1 MPPDF
6 VTIDGCRLQ
15 YEWHGPPPG
24 DAPTIVFLHEGLGAI
39 TRWRDFPAALCG
51 RLGWGGLVY
60 NRQGYGCSDPLRSPL
75 LPDFM
80 HRQALDVLP
89 RLLQTFDIGRPVLFG
104 HSDGASIAL
113 IYAGSGLSSAAA
125 LIVEAPHVFVEEKTV
140 ASIADLRESY
150 RTSDLRQR
158 FERHHGSNAHTL
170 FESWTQVWLSDEF
183 RAWNIEEYLP
193 SVASP
198 TLIIQGRDDEYGTPR
213 QVDAVVAAVAGP
225 TDTLLLEECGHSPH
239 LDQRGAVEA
248 AAAEFLHRLDRH
260 DERVKYAVGSSDDDS
275 H

>member
-15 YEWHGPPPG
+15 YEWHGPRPA

-51 RLGWGGLVY
+51 RLGWGGLVH
-60 NRQGYGCSDPLRSPL
+60 NRQGYGGSDPMRSPL

-80 HRQALDVLP
+80 HREALDVLP

-140 ASIADLRESY
+140 AI
-150 RTSDLRQR
+150 
-158 FERHHGSNAHTL
+158 
-170 FESWTQVWLSDEF
+170 
-183 RAWNIEEYLP
+183 
-193 SVASP
+193 ASP

-225 TDTLLLEECGHSPH
+225 ADTLLLEECGHSPH
-239 LDQRGAVEA
+239 LDQRGAVET
-248 AAAEFLHRLDRH
+248 AAAEFLRRLDLH
-260 DERVKYAVGSSDDDS
+260 DERVTVGSCDDDS

>member
-6 VTIDGCRLQ
+6 VTIDECRLQ
-15 YEWHGPPPG
+15 YEWHGPPPA

-60 NRQGYGCSDPLRSPL
+60 NRQGYGGSNPLRSPL

-89 RLLQTFDIGRPVLFG
+89 RLLQTFDIRRPVLFG

-150 RTSDLRQR
+150 RASDLRQR
-158 FERHHGSNAHTL
+158 LERHHGGNAHTL

-183 RAWNIEEYLP
+183 RAWNIEDYLP
-193 SVASP
+193 SIASP

-213 QVDAVVAAVAGP
+213 QVDAVAAAVAGP

-239 LDQRGAVEA
+239 LDQRGAVET
-248 AAAEFLHRLDRH
+248 AAAEFLQRLDLH
-260 DERVKYAVGSSDDDS
+260 DERVNYADS
-275 H
+275 RR